1 MKYLKSYKIFEDI
14 TGWSTTDRFEERDL
28 TDNDT
33 YLEIKN
39 QFGILPEDLGFILL
53 EFIDEYDLRYS
64 CRTDIISGKV
74 IIINFYPN
82 GGDINNLRDWMEPK
96 IGHGQ
101 IWNWEMLSEMENR
114 LNDYGLTI
122 KEDDIYQIY
131 LQTSALKI
139 VIRKKSS

>member
-1 MKYLKSYKIFEDI
+1 MKYIKPYKIFEDI
-14 TGWSTTDRFEERDL
+14 TSWSTTDKFEERDL
-28 TDNDT
+28 TNNDT
-33 YLEIKN
+33 YFEIKN
-39 QFGILPEDLGFILL
+39 DFNISTEELGFILT
-53 EFIDEYDLRYS
+53 EFIDEYNLLYK

-74 IIINFYPN
+74 IIVNFYPN
-82 GGDINNLRDWMEPK
+82 GGDVNNLRGWMEPK

>member
-39 QFGILPEDLGFILL
+39 QFILL
-53 EFIDEYDLRYS
+53 EFIDEYALRYR

-82 GGDINNLRDWMEPK
+82 GGDINNLRGWMEPK

-101 IWNWEMLSEMENR
+101 IWDWEMLSEMENR